1 VLPLQPIDSNEGGG
15 AILWSP
21 SRIER
26 AKQELQAEKDLERV
40 AEAAKATK
48 KQLEHQKK
56 LLKAKEQEEKR
67 VEQEKKKV
75 LTAKA
80 QAASALKLTLAKQLS
95 SVIKLQET
103 VLNCLNR

>member
-1 VLPLQPIDSNEGGG
+1 MRVVVRFSGVLVALSAQNKN
-15 AILWSP
+15 
-21 SRIER
+21 SR
-26 AKQELQAEKDLERV
+26 
-40 AEAAKATK
+40 
-48 KQLEHQKK
+48 KK